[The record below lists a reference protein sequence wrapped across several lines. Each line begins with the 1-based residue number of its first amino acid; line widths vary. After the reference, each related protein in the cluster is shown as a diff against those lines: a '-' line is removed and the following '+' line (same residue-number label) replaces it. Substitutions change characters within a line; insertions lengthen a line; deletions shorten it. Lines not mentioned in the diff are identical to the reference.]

1 MWSSRKYSV
10 SRHIST
16 VHGGNGLLV
25 PFMDYLDGRIRGVYP
40 SGTSSV
46 SPFNQRKGKRF
57 DPFATSY
64 EEFWK
69 RWEGKWLENFTLEDK
84 FLVKVL

>member
-25 PFMDYLDGRIRGVYP
+25 PFMDYLVGRIRGVYP

-57 DPFATSY
+57 NPFATSY
-64 EEFWK
+64 EEFGK

>member
-10 SRHIST
+10 FRHIST

-25 PFMDYLDGRIRGVYP
+25 PFMDYLVGRISGIYP
-40 SGTSSV
+40 SGTPPV
-46 SPFNQRKGKRF
+46 GPFYQRKGKDF
-57 DPFATSY
+57 DPFTASY

-69 RWEGKWLENFTLEDK
+69 ETGREMAQK
-84 FLVKVL
+84 FHSRLSSL

>member
-25 PFMDYLDGRIRGVYP
+25 PFMDYLVGRIRGVYS

-69 RWEGKWLENFTLEDK
+69 EMGREMARK
-84 FLVKVL
+84 FHSRG